1 MKNSIFK
8 LITGSILATGLALMA
23 GCSGNETTN
32 TSGTAP
38 ESMMNKPAAD
48 NGEGIGKFSG
58 ITLAAFDAAIA
69 ASGKTVFE
77 TKCSACHKITDQK
90 IVGPGLKGVTQRRKP
105 SWILNMITNPEE
117 MTKKDPQAMKLL
129 EEHLTQM
136 TFQNVTDDE
145 AKAILEYMREIDGE
159 GASVQK

>member
-1 MKNSIFK
+1 MAA
-8 LITGSILATGLALMA
+8 GVALMA
-23 GCSGNETTN
+23 GCSGSETSN
-32 TSGTAP
+32 TGAAP
-38 ESMMNKPAAD
+38 ESMINKPAAD

-58 ITLAAFDAAIA
+58 VTLAAFDAAVA
-69 ASGKTVFE
+69 ASGKAIFE
-77 TKCSACHKITDQK
+77 SKCSACHKITDQK
-90 IVGPGLKGVTQRRKP
+90 IVGPGLKDVTKRRKP

-159 GASVQK
+159 GTAAN